1 MRVQTSQVLRNGKKI
16 EVLTCEDEPS
26 STGLFDSTVGEA
38 GLSDQAIDDGG
49 DDVNQFATES
59 SAFLIS
65 PQPPRFQS
73 IESVWC
79 TIRSRIEVIDE
90 LQSSGGKVALNHFAQ
105 HHAVSRINGHRNLNE
120 CRLVQIA
127 QVVFGIV
134 SEAQKNQRL
143 VKGDSSGDS
152 CSRRVLGEF
161 CVIAATSAAQ
171 PVDDLSGFE
180 ELSTGRAVRRLRK
193 GNIATSDL
201 GPPAPLRNGRPG
213 DSCQISNIL
222 HRHQCFT
229 HCASHPECAS
239 IDSSIIDGPETLLWL
254 FTVKPT

>member
-1 MRVQTSQVLRNGKKI
+1 MSTRPDCSGRLQEMSLRHREIRDWSK
-16 EVLTCEDEPS
+16 VTP
-26 STGLFDSTVGEA
+26 A
-38 GLSDQAIDDGG
+38 GIPAAG
-49 DDVNQFATES
+49 AS
-59 SAFLIS
+59 SA
-65 PQPPRFQS
+65 
-73 IESVWC
+73 
-79 TIRSRIEVIDE
+79 D
-90 LQSSGGKVALNHFAQ
+90 
-105 HHAVSRINGHRNLNE
+105 
-120 CRLVQIA
+120 
-127 QVVFGIV
+127 
-134 SEAQKNQRL
+134 
-143 VKGDSSGDS
+143 
-152 CSRRVLGEF
+152 F

-254 FTVKPT
+254 FTVNAHLTVFPLRRLRRSGLNWVSSERRAFVLFTLRLQQDGHDETQIQQLNRITRVGRISRAAMNPNSSTTLRSLRHR